1 MRDAATEKFAA
12 LLRELKQR
20 SGRSYGSLATR
31 LHVSTSTLHRYCN
44 GDAVPS
50 SYAPAERFAR
60 LCGATPEELVELHR
74 RWHRAHGTRRGATPS
89 WAAGDEPRPAGRG
102 ARPPKSG
109 TPAAGTARGGTNG
122 RPTGTTR
129 APGPGVRGSGEAARG
144 GAAAGRG
151 GVRGRSS
158 GAADGAAG
166 AVKGTTADAPAA
178 GGSPEAGTG
187 RPARGSAA
195 TAAARTPA
203 SGGGG
208 GHGGGAAADSGAQPP
223 AADASGGPAARANAA
238 DDRTASG
245 AQPTGAGGAG
255 EAPGT
260 SAAHAVA
267 AGESSGRAA
276 RGDAGEPA
284 TDAVQTSDRRSRSGD
299 APPSDNAPPSGDA
312 QSSDDAQPSGDAQSS
327 DSAVPSGGSRTD
339 SGDRRPR
346 WARVLP
352 AARGAGP
359 PGRPKSAAAL
369 RSRRLRVGLPV
380 AAVATATALVAFVAT
395 SSGSGGEGRA
405 GGGEGRESGVVAEG
419 SRGGG
424 RAQGGETTEKEESAE
439 PSERRKPSPAGG
451 GAEQDGEPAT
461 PRKGGGTAQEDEDE
475 PAARNPLAWSVRS
488 HVWEFGC
495 DHRYLVD
502 KSPGDVPPPPMAQDA
517 ETWAASQG
525 AVHGGRTNIEAA
537 IEPRGGEPVTVTAV
551 HVRKTASGAPLP
563 WSAFAMSSGCGGEVT
578 EAAYSVDLDMPRPVL
593 KPRQGGDSTG
603 KWDPPALPYRVTPD
617 DPLSL
622 LVRADAEDHDVRW
635 YLEVEWSTGT
645 DSGVVRIDD
654 QGAPFRTSGI
664 KDRPLYDYD
673 TLDGSWYTWPT
684 DDAADESAAPAQ

>member
-89 WAAGDEPRPAGRG
+89 WAAGDEPRPPGRG

-151 GVRGRSS
+151 GVRGRS

-166 AVKGTTADAPAA
+166 AVKGTTVDAPAA

-195 TAAARTPA
+195 TAATRTPA

-208 GHGGGAAADSGAQPP
+208 GHGGEAAADSGAQPP
-223 AADASGGPAARANAA
+223 AADASGGPAARADAA
-238 DDRTASG
+238 DDETASG

-276 RGDAGEPA
+276 RGAADDPA
-284 TDAVQTSDRRSRSGD
+284 PDSTPTSDEGSCSGAAASSHGARSSGD
-299 APPSDNAPPSGDA
+299 AAPSGDA
-312 QSSDDAQPSGDAQSS
+312 
-327 DSAVPSGGSRTD
+327 RTAA
-339 SGDRRPR
+339 GDRRPR

-352 AARGAGP
+352 AARGAGS

-405 GGGEGRESGVVAEG
+405 GGGEGRESGVVADG

-424 RAQGGETTEKEESAE
+424 RAQGGETTEKDESAE

-461 PRKGGGTAQEDEDE
+461 PRKGGGTAQKDEDEDA

-622 LVRADAEDHDVRW
+622 LVRADAGDHDVRW

-664 KDRPLYDYD
+664 KDRLYDYD
-673 TLDGSWYTWPT
+673 TLDGSWYTRPT
-684 DDAADESAAPAQ
+684 DDAADEPAAPAQ

>member
-1 MRDAATEKFAA
+1 VRDAATEKFAA

-74 RWHRAHGTRRGATPS
+74 RWHRAHGTRRGAPAAGTAGTAGRAAPGAGAGRGGTAGRTGGSATPS
-89 WAAGDEPRPAGRG
+89 WAAD
-102 ARPPKSG
+102 PP
-109 TPAAGTARGGTNG
+109 GG
-122 RPTGTTR
+122 
-129 APGPGVRGSGEAARG
+129 RG
-144 GAAAGRG
+144 GAR
-151 GVRGRSS
+151 RRSD
-158 GAADGAAG
+158 GADGAAG
-166 AVKGTTADAPAA
+166 DANGTTADAPAA
-178 GGSPEAGTG
+178 AAVAG
-187 RPARGSAA
+187 PS
-195 TAAARTPA
+195 A
-203 SGGGG
+203 SGGGAG
-208 GHGGGAAADSGAQPP
+208 AADSGVRPP
-223 AADASGGPAARANAA
+223 AE
-238 DDRTASG
+238 
-245 AQPTGAGGAG
+245 GGAG
-255 EAPGT
+255 AEPG
-260 SAAHAVA
+260 ARAGG

-276 RGDAGEPA
+276 RGAADDPA
-284 TDAVQTSDRRSRSGD
+284 PDTTPTSDEGACSGAAASSPGAQSSGD
-299 APPSDNAPPSGDA
+299 AA
-312 QSSDDAQPSGDAQSS
+312 
-327 DSAVPSGGSRTD
+327 PSGGTRTAA
-339 SGDRRPR
+339 GARRPR

-405 GGGEGRESGVVAEG
+405 GGGEGRESGVVADG

-461 PRKGGGTAQEDEDE
+461 PRKGGGTAQEDEAE

-654 QGAPFRTSGI
+654 QGTPFRTSGI

-684 DDAADESAAPAQ
+684 DDAADEPAAPAQ